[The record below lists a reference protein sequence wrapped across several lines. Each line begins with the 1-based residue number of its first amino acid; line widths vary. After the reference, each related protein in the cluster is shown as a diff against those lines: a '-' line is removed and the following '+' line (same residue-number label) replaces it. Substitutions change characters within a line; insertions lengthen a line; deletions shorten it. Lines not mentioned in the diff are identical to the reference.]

1 MRPAEP
7 ADADA
12 IAEIHI
18 AARRESMPW
27 LPVLHSDQET
37 REWVATIVLP
47 NQEVRVAEVGG
58 RVVGYVTRDGTELND
73 LYVQPEAQGRGA
85 GTALLREAMARS
97 PGELLLWTFQRNAGA
112 RRFYERHGFVAIER
126 TDGAGNEEHE
136 PDARYRWNRPSSA

>member
-1 MRPAEP
+1 MILRPAEP

-112 RRFYERHGFVAIER
+112 RRF
-126 TDGAGNEEHE
+126 
-136 PDARYRWNRPSSA
+136 